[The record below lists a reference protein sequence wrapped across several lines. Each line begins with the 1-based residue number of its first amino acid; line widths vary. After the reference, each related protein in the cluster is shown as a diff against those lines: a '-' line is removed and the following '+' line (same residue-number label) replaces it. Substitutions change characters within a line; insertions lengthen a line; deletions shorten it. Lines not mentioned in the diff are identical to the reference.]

1 MKIINGIAVIENDE
15 YLSKW
20 VIDSGRLDHDQNSLP
35 IILEY
40 IKEGYTVI
48 DAGANIG
55 THSIAYAKQ
64 AGEKGNVLAFE
75 PNKNNFECL
84 EYNLKSFDNTEVFNW
99 GLSDE
104 ACNINRGAFYLLHV
118 LYHK

>member
-1 MKIINGIAVIENDE
+1 MKIINNIAVIEGDE

-35 IILEY
+35 IILAY

-55 THSIAYAKQ
+55 SHALAYD
-64 AGEKGNVLAFE
+64 
-75 PNKNNFECL
+75 CL
-84 EYNLKSFDNTEVFNW
+84 CSR
-99 GLSDE
+99 
-104 ACNINRGAFYLLHV
+104 NRRT
-118 LYHK
+118 